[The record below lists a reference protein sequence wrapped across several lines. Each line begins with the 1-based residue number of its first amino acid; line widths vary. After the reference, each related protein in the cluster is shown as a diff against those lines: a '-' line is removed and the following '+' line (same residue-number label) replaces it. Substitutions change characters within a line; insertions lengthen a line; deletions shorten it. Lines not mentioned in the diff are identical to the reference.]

1 MFGLKIH
8 VPSTVCRVINNSGG
22 RICCYFQRGTLQL
35 LFFFPSSS
43 DLPEESVAHCHRIQV
58 AHYNVISNKLQVYED
73 NTILQCKL
81 NVQSKGEVGLGFGGP
96 TRDLFASLWNAA
108 YEEYFEGDTV
118 KIPFCSPHQQ
128 IQIKQYFRSFGWLLT
143 KEIPVH
149 FCDETFDWLLHG
161 DEAVDESMLER
172 CFLLYLSQYERDMLT
187 KALLTELLATYQQN
201 AILGLYEQYNITC
214 AVANTQEQPP
224 L

>member
-1 MFGLKIH
+1 MLL
-8 VPSTVCRVINNSGG
+8 S
-22 RICCYFQRGTLQL
+22 RGYITT
-35 LFFFPSSS
+35 FVFFPSSS
-43 DLPEESVAHCHRIQV
+43 DLPEESLAHCRRIQV
-58 AHYNVISNKLQVYED
+58 ARSNVISNKLQLYED

-81 NVQSKGEVGLGFGGP
+81 NVQSKGEVGLGIGGP

-118 KIPFCSPHQQ
+118 NIPFCSPHQQ
-128 IQIKQYFRSFGWLLT
+128 IQMKTVFQKFGRILYHGWLLT

-149 FCDETFDWLLHG
+149 FCEASFDCLLHG
-161 DEAVDESMLER
+161 EEAVDESMLER
-172 CFLLYLSQYERDMLT
+172 CFLLYLSQYERDMMT

-214 AVANTQEQPP
+214 SVANTHEETP

>member
-1 MFGLKIH
+1 MLTSSANTNETVFQKFGI
-8 VPSTVCRVINNSGG
+8 
-22 RICCYFQRGTLQL
+22 
-35 LFFFPSSS
+35 
-43 DLPEESVAHCHRIQV
+43 
-58 AHYNVISNKLQVYED
+58 
-73 NTILQCKL
+73 IL
-81 NVQSKGEVGLGFGGP
+81 
-96 TRDLFASLWNAA
+96 
-108 YEEYFEGDTV
+108 Y
-118 KIPFCSPHQQ
+118 H
-128 IQIKQYFRSFGWLLT
+128 GWLLT

-149 FCDETFDWLLHG
+149 FYDETFDCLLHG

-214 AVANTQEQPP
+214 ALANTQEQPP